1 MKLTMSFR
9 LNDLPYALR
18 SILSEELKNL
28 NNNYH
33 LINWFYTQIVFLV
46 LQKKNKKKQDHQ

>member
-46 LQKKNKKKQDHQ
+46 LQKKKKNKTTSR

>member
-1 MKLTMSFR
+1 MSFR